1 GVQVQATMP
10 TGTAQKM
17 AIGTAAF
24 GSAYAGT
31 LSGWVSPGAL
41 QSSVVLQLPSGS
53 APAAPA
59 AVTPNVAAK
68 SVPAP
73 APADKKVVPQGVA
86 TPVPVGPSDVTRK
99 PAQSLVPGSGTP
111 VPGKDVVPGA
121 GTQGNGA
128 QTGKPSGGTASHGT
142 TGAGNSGHR

>member
-1 GVQVQATMP
+1 TVTVSAPAGVQIQATMP

-31 LSGWVSPGAL
+31 LSGWASPGSL
-41 QSSVVLQLPSGS
+41 QSSVTLQLPSAA

-59 AVTPNVAAK
+59 AVAPSVAAK

-86 TPVPVGPSDVTRK
+86 TPVPAGPGDTTRK
-99 PAQSLVPGSGTP
+99 PAAKSLVPGSGIP
-111 VPGKDVVPGA
+111 VPGKAAV
-121 GTQGNGA
+121 QGKGA
-128 QTGKPSGGTASHGT
+128 QHSGKQ
-142 TGAGNSGHR
+142 